1 MGGNRFYNVSLGN
14 RFYNGGNSSREGA
27 CNPSKEHTASEAVAG
42 ETQQLNGDWRVGPL
56 AVAAAT
62 LPPRSDVPQENLR
75 RGKPTRAYWLCA
87 VKPRRAN
94 PASRPPRHFPGW
106 SGAVA
111 SCAGAAGRVSSWRGA
126 AGTRGTERGGVRGR
140 ASVDWRSAGRSRRA
154 AATLNIVMKSR
165 KSVDLYPTGI
175 GSNDGRCVQMAGT

>member
-1 MGGNRFYNVSLGN
+1 M
-14 RFYNGGNSSREGA
+14 A
-27 CNPSKEHTASEAVAG
+27 
-42 ETQQLNGDWRVGPL
+42 QQLNGDCEWRVGPL
-56 AVAAAT
+56 AAVAAAT

-111 SCAGAAGRVSSWRGA
+111 SCAGAGGRVSSWRGA
-126 AGTRGTERGGVRGR
+126 AGTRGTERGGMRGR

-154 AATLNIVMKSR
+154 AATLNILILILGETQKQ
-165 KSVDLYPTGI
+165 
-175 GSNDGRCVQMAGT
+175 NDTTNERTKRRTNERRDERTNDATNEGTKRRTNDATNERRGAVGGG